1 VQNREF
7 ATLVRFAADGFV
19 AEFYIRR
26 PGIKSHSLVQ
36 KTHLVSTLK
45 LPPLTCSE
53 SLQCQFATLFTNGN
67 EKPQW

>member
-1 VQNREF
+1 VQNKEF
-7 ATLVRFAADGFV
+7 ATLVRFVADGFV

-36 KTHLVSTLK
+36 KTQLVSTLK

-53 SLQCQFATLFTNGN
+53 KRQFAALFTNGN